1 MIIAGFEL
9 LAVGLAPVDLLMP
22 HHHHVDLN
30 IFYHYLSMLFSTF
43 VSSKWEKFVVQ
54 KLHRKTLWESCDTG
68 TNQIS
73 PYLLI

>member
-22 HHHHVDLN
+22 AQREIFMPHHHHHVDLN

-43 VSSKWEKFVVQ
+43 VSSK
-54 KLHRKTLWESCDTG
+54 
-68 TNQIS
+68 
-73 PYLLI
+73 